1 MSGACGKP
9 RRWTFPCRFVASEE
23 ASQLLEFAIAL
34 PLLVVLVVGIFDF
47 GAAFNLKHQLSN
59 AVREGARVGSSLPM
73 SDITG
78 SGTPF
83 SVVTVLSTVD
93 AYLLRSQIN
102 DCGLGSA
109 SLSQVGVNYSWAAN
123 VATGCPGA
131 GLTLTIDR
139 AYVWSPKPNNADVI
153 CTHVSITYPYQWRFN
168 SVIQLLVP
176 GATFGGTLPV
186 ASEAIMPNME

>member
-1 MSGACGKP
+1 MSRTGRLQRDLTSGWRLLVSA
-9 RRWTFPCRFVASEE
+9 E
-23 ASQLLEFAIAL
+23 ASQLLEFAVAL

-47 GAAFNLKHQLSN
+47 GGAFNLKNQLSN
-59 AVREGARVGSSLPM
+59 AVREGARLGSSLPM
-73 SDITG
+73 SDLTASSI
-78 SGTPF
+78 PF
-83 SVVTVLSTVD
+83 SVVTVLGAVD

-109 SLSQVGVNYSWAAN
+109 TLTQGSTYSWTTTASA
-123 VATGCPGA
+123 GCPGS

-139 AYVWSPKPNNADVI
+139 AYLLNPKPNSADVI
-153 CTHVSITYPYQWRFN
+153 CTHVSITYPYQWHFN

-176 GATFGGTLPV
+176 GATLGGTLQV